1 MVKQTMAEP
10 LEVRILDLVA
20 ELLAHALRILSALK
34 SARAIST
41 GALQAILNCLHDF
54 FVWVKRDLHVLLLSF
69 HSFGA

>member
-41 GALQAILNCLHDF
+41 CALQAILNCLHHF
-54 FVWVKRDLHVLLLSF
+54 FVWVKRDLHFLLLSF
-69 HSFGA
+69 NSFGA